1 PALPALAELVD
12 GVRVAEWL
20 APLVETDLDVV
31 PRYARYKALNK
42 ATVLYDVAAGGRRTA
57 VVVTVAALRDLRKV
71 LARPETTQL
80 VAAARARCL
89 SPAPIAFVDDPGV
102 LVEWYPARVGLP
114 GLAADPRLVG
124 AGRSPPTF
132 SPGRRPRPTRWPGSS
147 PTSPGPSRR

>member
-1 PALPALAELVD
+1 
-12 GVRVAEWL
+12 
-20 APLVETDLDVV
+20 VETDLDVV

-42 ATVLYDVAAGGRRTA
+42 ATVLYDVVAGGRRTA

-89 SPAPIAFVDDPGV
+89 SRAPIAFVDEPGV

-114 GLAADPRLVG
+114 GLAADPRHVDPCRPDALARP
-124 AGRSPPTF
+124 AG
-132 SPGRRPRPTRWPGSS
+132 PGRPTPE
-147 PTSPGPSRR
+147 PTLGRYKPDRRAV